1 MRPTAT
7 RKFSKLDAL
16 CAVGVA
22 LVTFLTFL
30 GVCRAQSGQ
39 LMQAMRRTNDL
50 SAEVAEIQKLLAS
63 LDKVQERIE
72 TARGELAL
80 VHRRIPD
87 DLDTEGFLKDLN
99 SVAARNK
106 VVVVGVRP
114 GEITEQGSY
123 RDAPVAVEAT
133 AKFANFYSF
142 INALRDMPRLATV
155 EDVDVRADD
164 DGLCRISLTL
174 KIYAYKE
181 TDDGRQ
187 EEE

>member
-7 RKFSKLDAL
+7 RKFGKFDAM
-16 CAVGVA
+16 CAAGVA
-22 LVTFLTFL
+22 LVTLLMFLS
-30 GVCRAQSGQ
+30 VCRAQSGQ
-39 LMQAMRRTNDL
+39 LMQAVRRTNDL
-50 SAEVAEIQKLLAS
+50 SAEVAEVQKLRAS
-63 LDKVQERIE
+63 LEKVQTRLE

-106 VVVVGVRP
+106 VVIVRVRP

-133 AKFANFYSF
+133 AKFSNFYSF
-142 INALRDMPRLATV
+142 ISALRDMPRLATV

-164 DGLCRISLTL
+164 DELCHISLML

-181 TDDGRQ
+181 MADGPQ